1 VSSVGSSRCVSVPAV
16 LIRPFRAEDTDALY
30 EVCLRTGDN
39 GSDAT
44 AMYDDPRLLGHVH
57 VGPYLALEPE
67 LAFVLADDSGAIGYV
82 LGALETRAFERRCEQ
97 SWWPTLRTRY
107 PDPSFRAGWAGP
119 DQATPDEQSAY
130 QIHHRWSVEAEIVD
144 EYPSHLHIDLLPPGQ
159 GQGYGR
165 RMIDTLLAALVGR
178 GSSGVHLGV
187 RLANRRAIGFYR
199 RLGFEDVYRRP
210 TAIVLGRRLI

>member
-1 VSSVGSSRCVSVPAV
+1 V

-57 VGPYLALEPE
+57 VGPYLALEPK

-82 LGALETRAFERRCEQ
+82 LGALETRAFER
-97 SWWPTLRTRY
+97 
-107 PDPSFRAGWAGP
+107 AGP
-119 DQATPDEQSAY
+119 DKATPDEQSAY

-165 RMIDTLLAALVGR
+165 RMIDTLLAALVGH